1 MNIIVHYTSV
11 QGRRNANEDRHNI
24 KLNIDKNNPKLNS
37 INMLGI
43 YDGHGGTHVS
53 EFLEKNLPKYYCDV
67 NLEPPFSQEYHC
79 DLFESLQNKL
89 LETKNGYRC
98 GSTCLLNLMYKY
110 FNEKTNENEI
120 HMNIINLGD
129 CRLVIVYS
137 NGSCKQVTT
146 DHKPDDPKE
155 KIRIEKIGGEVY
167 ADSEGTI
174 RVGDLSVSK
183 AFGDGDNAPY
193 ISQKPD
199 VFYKRITC
207 ETKYVVMGCD
217 GLWDV
222 IENKNL
228 FNLLNKFKESG
239 SKNLASDLAQEA
251 LKRGTTDN
259 VSVIIIEI
267 ENNK

>member
-53 EFLEKNLPKYYCDV
+53 EFLEKNLPKYYCDI

-98 GSTCLLNLMYKY
+98 GSTCLLNLMYRY

-137 NGSCKQVTT
+137 NGNYKQVTT

-199 VFYKRITC
+199 VFYKRITR

-222 IENKNL
+222 IENKDL

-267 ENNK
+267 NVK